1 MPCKSFS
8 TGANKLIES
17 LQLRRHFTETTVV
30 KEQIERCILE
40 RKKNI
45 EVGDF
50 RSSHSNL
57 QENTHS
63 EVRFE

>member
-1 MPCKSFS
+1 MQCKSFS

-40 RKKNI
+40 RKKNV
-45 EVGDF
+45 EVGD
-50 RSSHSNL
+50 SKVL
-57 QENTHS
+57 
-63 EVRFE
+63 

>member
-1 MPCKSFS
+1 MQCKSFS

-40 RKKNI
+40 RKKNV
-45 EVGDF
+45 EVVLV
-50 RSSHSNL
+50 SSIMNIKAHLN
-57 QENTHS
+57 
-63 EVRFE
+63 